1 WNWNSQLWSM
11 AYPAG
16 TLRRITP
23 NDASYL
29 TAAAT
34 KDGRTLVTI
43 RDELRA
49 SLWVAPGGD
58 SARARPIT
66 SSSTGREGATG
77 IAWTLDG
84 RIVYTAVGQDNW
96 NLWIA
101 KSDGSEP
108 RQLTSDGSNMGPQ
121 LRRDGAGLFFLST
134 GGASDGAE
142 VRSMDLD
149 GSSARSIETGGRIF
163 RGIIEVSDTHLYFT
177 SQASGFETFRV
188 PIAGGARER
197 LFNDPASVPPGFSF
211 RSLSPDGRR

>member
-1 WNWNSQLWSM
+1 MIASFAGRPPGRNTHVVLVNADNGDERPLGDARFFSVEDLFWVGDGSAVVFDAVEVPRGRWNWSSQLWSI

-49 SLWVAPGGD
+49 SLWVAPDGD
-58 SARARPIT
+58 STRARPIT
-66 SSSTGREGATG
+66 RSSTGREGAVG
-77 IAWTLDG
+77 IEWTLDG
-84 RIVYTAVGQDNW
+84 RIVYAAAGHEHW

-108 RQLTSDGSNMGPQ
+108 RQLTNDAGALPQ
-121 LRRDGAGLFFLST
+121 LRPDGTGLFFW
-134 GGASDGAE
+134 
-142 VRSMDLD
+142 
-149 GSSARSIETGGRIF
+149 
-163 RGIIEVSDTHLYFT
+163 
-177 SQASGFETFRV
+177 
-188 PIAGGARER
+188 
-197 LFNDPASVPPGFSF
+197 
-211 RSLSPDGRR
+211 